1 MCLRN
6 APRMSSDI
14 SELVFD
20 MLDGAR
26 VITHTFEFGI
36 TGCWHK
42 VYTGS
47 TNQVVVAV
55 LLSRG

>member
-14 SELVFD
+14 SELVCD

-26 VITHTFEFGI
+26 VITHTFQYGI
-36 TGCWHK
+36 TECWHK
-42 VYTGS
+42 IYTGS

-55 LLSRG
+55 LLFRG